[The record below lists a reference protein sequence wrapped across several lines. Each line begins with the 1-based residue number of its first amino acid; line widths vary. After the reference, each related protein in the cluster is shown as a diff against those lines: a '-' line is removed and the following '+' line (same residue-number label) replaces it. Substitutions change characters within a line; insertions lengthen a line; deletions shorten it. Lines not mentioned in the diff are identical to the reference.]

1 MRKKLPTQC
10 PPLIAR
16 SAAHPS
22 AFPPFAA
29 RPNPPGIFPPCRSL
43 RSLLLLCLFFPPLR
57 SGQNT
62 WAALLQGG
70 KAPGLL
76 APLVLRA
83 ALSLRCRSLRSPA
96 LRAGGWC
103 CSCAALRRCCSR
115 LPSLRYGRTPPLP
128 FGLAVVAAARLAAR
142 RSCAVGRLRSLPAC
156 RSSPRPGL
164 RRLRLRRCAPC
175 PHRRLR
181 ASSRGRPVF
190 FGGAAAWLVRR
201 SFFVTAPAWR
211 ALCCCA
217 SPSPFVPAPP
227 GFPRRR
233 CVPADAPLPGSAA
246 AVPRRAAAL
255 LRSAP
260 SAALFPP
267 LRSGHPLAAR
277 RSFGGRPLSPA
288 VVVVRPLVRSPLR
301 AAVRSLHARSGCSA
315 RGGLRKRQSRA
326 HFRWFLG
333 VVTPRPPFPT
343 LAQSRKKS
351 TGNLATDVHLWYN
364 GCRKEEEQCQHHKSW
379 KLRASAEPR

>member
-1 MRKKLPTQC
+1 MTNPHQKIITPLQRWPASASVFFVRGNSQHNALRCQPAPLRI
-10 PPLIAR
+10 PPLSPLSPPPQTPPAPLPPVAPFGRSIYFVCFSLRSKHMGSALKRGDSSR
-16 SAAHPS
+16 SACS
-22 AFPPFAA
+22 A
-29 RPNPPGIFPPCRSL
+29 RSL
-43 RSLLLLCLFFPPLR
+43 RCP
-57 SGQNT
+57 
-62 WAALLQGG
+62 
-70 KAPGLL
+70 L
-76 APLVLRA
+76 APLSLASLAGASGWRLVL
-83 ALSLRCRSLRSPA
+83 L
-96 LRAGGWC
+96 
-103 CSCAALRRCCSR
+103 LRRVVT
-115 LPSLRYGRTPPLP
+115 LLLVAPFGRTPPLP

-164 RRLRLRRCAPC
+164 RRLPLRVCAPC
-175 PHRRLR
+175 PHRRLGLMP
-181 ASSRGRPVF
+181 AVVPLSS
-190 FGGAAAWLVRR
+190 GGAAAWLVRR
-201 SFFVTAPAWR
+201 FSFGAAPAWR

-217 SPSPFVPAPP
+217 RPLPSFPAPP

-288 VVVVRPLVRSPLR
+288 AVVCARSWRSSLR
-301 AAVRSLHARSGCSA
+301 AGASSLHARSGCSA
-315 RGGLRKRQSRA
+315 RGGLRMRQSRA

-343 LAQSRKKS
+343 LAQRR
-351 TGNLATDVHLWYN
+351 WF
-364 GCRKEEEQCQHHKSW
+364 
-379 KLRASAEPR
+379 SAKNSCLGRPLVVE